1 VGHGALLQT
10 LVSLYN
16 AYHKTGTE
24 FWERIN
30 ELVKD
35 FDRVWKEHVAARDKK
50 P

>member
-1 VGHGALLQT
+1 LQT

-16 AYHKTGTE
+16 TYHKPGTE
-24 FWERIN
+24 FRERIN

-35 FDRVWKEHVAARDKK
+35 FDRVWKEHVTARDRK